1 MVLSAAC
8 GNSTSEVDMTLRLNR
23 RALLRAIAAGSL
35 AGLMQRALAAGA
47 NPAAPGLRRVRGDVQ
62 VNGSPAREGQLVS
75 PGDTVTT
82 GSGAEAIYV
91 IGQDAFLQRESSV
104 VRFGTEA
111 AKDFLRVVTGKL
123 LSVFG
128 RGDKRITV
136 ATAAIGIRGTAC
148 YIEELG
154 GRTYFC
160 LCYGEAEVVP
170 SAAPQER
177 ETIRTRHHDHPI
189 YIHADPAMPKSMVP
203 AEVVN
208 HTDAELTLLESLV
221 GRLPPFAG
229 NGGNR
234 Y

>member
-1 MVLSAAC
+1 L
-8 GNSTSEVDMTLRLNR
+8 
-23 RALLRAIAAGSL
+23 RALAAGSL
-35 AGLMQRALAAGA
+35 AGLLQRALAAGA
-47 NPAAPGLRRVRGDVQ
+47 NPAVPGLRRLRGDVF
-62 VNGSPAREGQLVS
+62 VNDRPARAGQLVG
-75 PGDTVTT
+75 PGDTVAT
-82 GSGAEAIYV
+82 GTGAEAIYV

-104 VRFGTEA
+104 VRFGTDA
-111 AKDFLRVVTGKL
+111 ATDFLRVVSGKL

-136 ATAAIGIRGTAC
+136 STAVIGIRGTGC
-148 YIEELG
+148 YIEETA

-170 SAAPQER
+170 TAAPQQR
-177 ETIRTRHHDHPI
+177 ETIRTEHHDHPM

-208 HTDAELTLLESLV
+208 HTDAELTMLEDLV

-229 NGGNR
+229 TAYKR